1 MYTAS
6 KPPPPAQFEN
16 GTKNSLSK
24 MKFKNTSVQ
33 LSKLQ
38 SSMVKNDRR
47 AAHNFEIDKIIQQ
60 NKTIE
65 VRV

>member
-1 MYTAS
+1 
-6 KPPPPAQFEN
+6 
-16 GTKNSLSK
+16 